1 MEALNSLFAA
11 FATWAGEGLL
21 GVSGWTMVA
30 VTLIVTHL
38 TIISVTLFLHRAQA
52 HRSLDLHPIPAH
64 FMRFWLWLTTGM
76 VTKEWV
82 SIHRKH
88 HAKCETSEDP
98 HSPVAHGLSTVLQR
112 GSELYRAEA
121 KNQETLVKYGHGT
134 PNDWIERNL
143 YTRHSVWG
151 VSLLMVVF
159 LALFGAW
166 GASMWAVTMIW
177 IPVTAAGIINGLG
190 HAKGYRNY
198 EAPDASTNLV
208 PWGLVIGGE
217 ELHNNHHTFPTSAK
231 FSVKPFEFDLGWFY
245 IRVLQSLGLAQPRKV
260 PPTMLEGE
268 IKPADQQTLETLIA
282 NRYEVMARF
291 GREMRSACRRELKR
305 LKAEG
310 AKQSAQWRQIKVAK
324 RWLPRDADRIPGEHV
339 PLIEAARQA
348 SPTLD
353 KLVQMR
359 EELRQ
364 LWTRTNVSAEQ
375 LVKELQ
381 AWCQRA
387 EESGVAEL
395 RALSMRLRASRMGAM
410 AL

>member
-30 VTLIVTHL
+30 VTLVVTHL
-38 TIISVTLFLHRAQA
+38 TIISVTLFLHRSQA
-52 HRSLDLHPIPAH
+52 HRALELHAIPSH
-64 FMRFWLWLTTGM
+64 FFRFWLWLTTGM

-121 KNQETLVKYGHGT
+121 KNQETLSKYGHGT

-151 VSLLMVVF
+151 VSLLLIVF

-166 GASMWAVTMIW
+166 GATMWAVTMMW

-190 HAKGYRNY
+190 HAKGYRNF
-198 EAPDASTNLV
+198 EAPDASTNLM

-231 FSVKPFEFDLGWFY
+231 FSVKRFEFDLGWFY
-245 IRVLQSLGLAQPRKV
+245 IRVLQTLKLAQPRKV
-260 PPTMLEGE
+260 PPQMLEGD

-291 GREMRSACRRELKR
+291 GREMRAACRRELKR

-310 AKQSAQWRQIKVAK
+310 AKQSAQWRQIKLAK

-339 PLIEAARQA
+339 AQIQAARMA
-348 SPTLD
+348 SPALD

-359 EELRQ
+359 EELRS

-395 RALSMRLRASRMGAM
+395 RALSMRLRASRMPAFAM
-410 AL
+410 